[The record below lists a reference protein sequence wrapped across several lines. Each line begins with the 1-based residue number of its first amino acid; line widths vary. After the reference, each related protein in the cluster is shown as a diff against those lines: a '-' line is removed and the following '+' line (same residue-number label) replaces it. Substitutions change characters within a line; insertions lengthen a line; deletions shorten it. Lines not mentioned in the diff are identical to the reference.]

1 MPISWRNTAAHKT
14 LSILLLGYLSTS
26 PAWSVE
32 STLPSLVEL
41 VRAGIRQHTPDKMMA
56 RELRHMSLKERLPL
70 RYVEELESEG
80 AGPETVAALE
90 YLLEGS
96 AGKPPSAA
104 IPPFQ
109 SPARP
114 TIDEQRAFFHRVD
127 VNAIHYSKS
136 LPNFICTEVVHR
148 YQAPPGKEAAVP
160 WKPKDVLTVKLT
172 YFENRE
178 KYELVLVN
186 GKKSPLTY
194 ESTRGAVSE
203 GDFGSVLV
211 EIFSP
216 DSKTKFQWSHWTRL
230 RGRLTRVYSYRTPKE
245 TSHYRIGVGE
255 RPENR
260 WIVTAGRH
268 GFVYADDET
277 ASVVRIT
284 GEADE
289 LPGNYPVKAQANM
302 IDYDYG
308 VVGDRKYLLPLRVD
322 TRMNTRQV
330 LFKNVVEFTAYRKF
344 TGESSIS
351 FDVPEGEQK

>member
-1 MPISWRNTAAHKT
+1 
-14 LSILLLGYLSTS
+14 LLGCLSS
-26 PAWSVE
+26 GFGWSIE
-32 STLPSLVEL
+32 GTLPDVVEV
-41 VRAGIRQHTPDKMMA
+41 VRAGIRQHTPDKMVA
-56 RELRHMSLKERLPL
+56 RELRRVSLKERLPL
-70 RYVEELESEG
+70 RYVEELQSEG

-90 YLLEGS
+90 YLLEES
-96 AGKPPSAA
+96 AGKPATAA

-109 SPARP
+109 SPPRP
-114 TIDEQRAFFHRVD
+114 TFEEQRAFFHRLD

-148 YQAPPGKEAAVP
+148 YQTPPPAKGVTVQ

-186 GKKSPLTY
+186 GKKSKLTY

-216 DSKTKFQWSHWTRL
+216 DSKTKFQWSHWARL
-230 RGRLTRVYSYRTPKE
+230 RGRLTRVYAYRTPKE